1 MKLTE
6 EERKKMPMKII
17 GGSAL
22 SRGLNETF
30 RNVLIEGTH
39 RDSHGDKWSS
49 HSAVR
54 NETHP
59 YFQKSRNL
67 PKLNGVAHEEEPR
80 QVFLNH
86 RTNEVHED
94 GMLLHSDGKV
104 SPFSHGGNPKLFNS
118 SHYFFREDEKGKST
132 T

>member
-1 MKLTE
+1 MILTE
-6 EERKKMPMKII
+6 EERRVIPVKII
-17 GGSAL
+17 GRSAL
-22 SRGLNETF
+22 PRGLNETF

-39 RDSHGDKWSS
+39 RDSHGDKWSN

-59 YFQKSRNL
+59 YFQKSKNL
-67 PKLNGVAHEEEPR
+67 PKSNGVAHEDEPR

-118 SHYFFREDEKGKST
+118 SHYFSHEDE
-132 T
+132 